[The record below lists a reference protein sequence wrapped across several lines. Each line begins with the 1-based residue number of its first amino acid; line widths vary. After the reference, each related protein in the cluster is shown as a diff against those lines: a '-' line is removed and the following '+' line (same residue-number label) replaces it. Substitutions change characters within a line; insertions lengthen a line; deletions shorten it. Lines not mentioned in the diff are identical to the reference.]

1 MSLTVSGI
9 VCLIFS
15 DKIYVAF
22 VLPDYLFNVNGRRK
36 LLTFCVLFS
45 RFEEIHEDI
54 EDEDDDDIHAITQPG
69 TIAIMDNDIGDQ
81 QEILEV

>member
-1 MSLTVSGI
+1 M
-9 VCLIFS
+9 
-15 DKIYVAF
+15 
-22 VLPDYLFNVNGRRK
+22 
-36 LLTFCVLFS
+36 LFS